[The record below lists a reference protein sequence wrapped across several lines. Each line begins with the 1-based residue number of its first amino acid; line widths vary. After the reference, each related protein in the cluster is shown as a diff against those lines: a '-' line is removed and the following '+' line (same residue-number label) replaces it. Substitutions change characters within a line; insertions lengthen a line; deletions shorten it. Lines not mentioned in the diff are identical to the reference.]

1 MAKSNQKQ
9 VLGRGLSAILN
20 DPDNLTK
27 STNDKNANETI
38 GKIIDLPIENIITNP
53 KQPRTHFNEEALKEL
68 SNSIQEL
75 GIIQPITVRKVNKN
89 NYQLISGERRYRASK
104 MAGIKS
110 IPSYIRVAND
120 NELLEL
126 ALVENI
132 QRKDLDPIEIGLS
145 YKRLIDEINLTQDQ
159 LSSRVGKKR
168 STITNYIRLLKLDPI
183 IQTGIRDKF
192 ISMGHGR
199 ALVNVENNKEQIE
212 LYKKIVKKS
221 LSVREVEKLVQAL
234 KSKTLKN
241 TIYSS
246 PFISQTA
253 LDLEKFFETPVK
265 VISNSEGKGFL
276 KINFE
281 SQEKLQHILN
291 KVKGEN

>member
-1 MAKSNQKQ
+1 MAKSNRKQ

-27 STNDKNANETI
+27 SINDKNANETI
-38 GKIIDLPIENIITNP
+38 GKIIDLPLENIITNP

-234 KSKTLKN
+234 KSKTSKN

>member
-27 STNDKNANETI
+27 SINDKNANETI
-38 GKIIDLPIENIITNP
+38 GKIIDLPLENIITNP

-68 SNSIQEL
+68 SNSIHEL

-199 ALVNVENNKEQIE
+199 ALVNLENNKEQIE

-234 KSKTLKN
+234 KSKTSKN

>member
-1 MAKSNQKQ
+1 MAKSNRKQ

-27 STNDKNANETI
+27 SINDKNVYESI
-38 GKIIDLPIENIITNP
+38 GKIIDLPLENIITNP
-53 KQPRTHFNEEALKEL
+53 KQPRTHFNEESLKEL

-104 MAGIKS
+104 MAGIKN

-234 KSKTLKN
+234 RSKTSKN

>member
-27 STNDKNANETI
+27 SINDKNANETI
-38 GKIIDLPIENIITNP
+38 GKIIDLPLENIITNP

>member
-27 STNDKNANETI
+27 SINDKNANETI
-38 GKIIDLPIENIITNP
+38 GKIIDLPLENIITNP

-199 ALVNVENNKEQIE
+199 ALVNLENNKEQIE

-234 KSKTLKN
+234 KSKTSKN

-253 LDLEKFFETPVK
+253 LDLEKFFETPVR

>member
-27 STNDKNANETI
+27 SINDKNANETI
-38 GKIIDLPIENIITNP
+38 GKIIDLPLENIITNP

-104 MAGIKS
+104 MAGIKN

-159 LSSRVGKKR
+159 LSNRVGKKR

-234 KSKTLKN
+234 KSKTSKN

>member
-1 MAKSNQKQ
+1 MAKSNRKQ

-27 STNDKNANETI
+27 SINDKNANETI
-38 GKIIDLPIENIITNP
+38 GKIIDLPLENIITNP

-234 KSKTLKN
+234 RSKTSKN

-281 SQEKLQHILN
+281 SQEKLQHILK

>member
-27 STNDKNANETI
+27 SINDKNANETI
-38 GKIIDLPIENIITNP
+38 GKIIDLPLENIITNP

-159 LSSRVGKKR
+159 LSNRVGKKR

-234 KSKTLKN
+234 RSKTSKN

>member
-27 STNDKNANETI
+27 SINDKNANETI
-38 GKIIDLPIENIITNP
+38 GKIIDLPLENIITNP
-53 KQPRTHFNEEALKEL
+53 KQPRTNFNEEALKEL

-199 ALVNVENNKEQIE
+199 ALVNLENNKEQIE

-234 KSKTLKN
+234 KSKTSKN
-241 TIYSS
+241 TIYFS

>member
-27 STNDKNANETI
+27 SINDKNTYESI
-38 GKIIDLPIENIITNP
+38 GKIIDLPLENIITNP
-53 KQPRTHFNEEALKEL
+53 KQPRTHFNEEALNEL

-75 GIIQPITVRKVNKN
+75 GIIQPITVRKVNEN

>member
-1 MAKSNQKQ
+1 MAKSNRKQ

-27 STNDKNANETI
+27 SINDKNAYESI
-38 GKIIDLPIENIITNP
+38 GKIIDLPLENIITNP
-53 KQPRTHFNEEALKEL
+53 KQPRTHFNEESLKEL

-75 GIIQPITVRKVNKN
+75 GIIQPITVRKVDKN

-104 MAGIKS
+104 MAGIKN

-159 LSSRVGKKR
+159 LSNRVGKKR

-199 ALVNVENNKEQIE
+199 TLVNVENNKEQIE

-234 KSKTLKN
+234 KYKTSKN
-241 TIYSS
+241 AIYSS

-265 VISNSEGKGFL
+265 VISNSAGKGFL

>member
-27 STNDKNANETI
+27 SINDKNANETI
-38 GKIIDLPIENIITNP
+38 GKIIDLPLENIITNP

-183 IQTGIRDKF
+183 IQTGIRDNF

>member
-1 MAKSNQKQ
+1 MAKSNRKQ

-27 STNDKNANETI
+27 SINDKNTYESI
-38 GKIIDLPIENIITNP
+38 GKIIDLPLENIITNH
-53 KQPRTHFNEEALKEL
+53 KQPRTHFNEESIKEL
-68 SNSIQEL
+68 SNSIQKL

-104 MAGIKS
+104 MAGIKN

-234 KSKTLKN
+234 RSKTSKN

>member
-27 STNDKNANETI
+27 SINDKNANETI
-38 GKIIDLPIENIITNP
+38 GKIIDLPLENIITNP

-234 KSKTLKN
+234 RSKTSKN

>member
-27 STNDKNANETI
+27 SINDKNANETI
-38 GKIIDLPIENIITNP
+38 GKIIDLPLENIITNP

-199 ALVNVENNKEQIE
+199 ALVNVENNKKQIE

>member
-27 STNDKNANETI
+27 SINDKNANETI
-38 GKIIDLPIENIITNP
+38 GKIIDLPLENIITNP

-212 LYKKIVKKS
+212 LYKKIVKKR

-234 KSKTLKN
+234 KSKTSKN

-253 LDLEKFFETPVK
+253 LDLEKIFETPIK

-281 SQEKLQHILN
+281 TQEKLQHILN
-291 KVKGEN
+291 KIKGEN

>member
-27 STNDKNANETI
+27 SINDKNANETI
-38 GKIIDLPIENIITNP
+38 GKIIDLPLENIITNP
-53 KQPRTHFNEEALKEL
+53 KQPRTHFNEESLKEL

-104 MAGIKS
+104 MAGIKN

>member
-27 STNDKNANETI
+27 SINDKNANETI
-38 GKIIDLPIENIITNP
+38 GKIIDLPLENIITNP

-104 MAGIKS
+104 LAGIKS

>member
-27 STNDKNANETI
+27 SINDKNANETI
-38 GKIIDLPIENIITNP
+38 GKIIDLPLENIITNP

-199 ALVNVENNKEQIE
+199 ALVNLENNKEQIE

-234 KSKTLKN
+234 KSKTSKN

>member
-27 STNDKNANETI
+27 SINDKNANETI
-38 GKIIDLPIENIITNP
+38 GKIIDLPLENIITNP

-104 MAGIKS
+104 MAGIKN

-183 IQTGIRDKF
+183 IQNGIRDKF

-253 LDLEKFFETPVK
+253 LDLEKFFDTPVK

>member
-27 STNDKNANETI
+27 SINDKNANETI
-38 GKIIDLPIENIITNP
+38 GKIIDLPLENIITNP
-53 KQPRTHFNEEALKEL
+53 KQPRTHFNEESLKEL

-104 MAGIKS
+104 MAGIKN

-234 KSKTLKN
+234 KSKTSKN
-241 TIYSS
+241 AIYSS

>member
-27 STNDKNANETI
+27 SINDKNANETI
-38 GKIIDLPIENIITNP
+38 GKIIDLPLENIITNP

-104 MAGIKS
+104 MAGIKN

-145 YKRLIDEINLTQDQ
+145 FKRLIDEINLTQDQ

-234 KSKTLKN
+234 RSKTSKN

>member
-27 STNDKNANETI
+27 SINDKNANETI
-38 GKIIDLPIENIITNP
+38 GKIIDLPLENIITNP

-159 LSSRVGKKR
+159 LSNRVGKKR

-221 LSVREVEKLVQAL
+221 LSVRDVEKLVQAL
-234 KSKTLKN
+234 RSKTSKN

>member
-27 STNDKNANETI
+27 SINDKNANETI
-38 GKIIDLPIENIITNP
+38 GKIIDLPLENIITNP

-145 YKRLIDEINLTQDQ
+145 YKRLIDEINLTQDE

>member
-27 STNDKNANETI
+27 SINDKNANETI
-38 GKIIDLPIENIITNP
+38 GKIIDLPLENIITNP

-246 PFISQTA
+246 PFINQTA

>member
-27 STNDKNANETI
+27 SINDKNANETI
-38 GKIIDLPIENIITNP
+38 GKIIDLPLENIITNP

-199 ALVNVENNKEQIE
+199 ALVNVENKKEQIE

>member
-1 MAKSNQKQ
+1 MAKSNRKQ

-27 STNDKNANETI
+27 SINDKNANETI
-38 GKIIDLPIENIITNP
+38 GKIIDLPLENIITNP

-234 KSKTLKN
+234 RSKTSKN

>member
-27 STNDKNANETI
+27 SINDKNANETI
-38 GKIIDLPIENIITNP
+38 GKIIDLPLENIITNP

-104 MAGIKS
+104 IAGIKS

-120 NELLEL
+120 TELLEL

-246 PFISQTA
+246 PFINQTA

>member
-234 KSKTLKN
+234 KSKTSKN

>member
-27 STNDKNANETI
+27 SINDKNANETI
-38 GKIIDLPIENIITNP
+38 GKIIDLPLENIITNP

-234 KSKTLKN
+234 KSKTSKN
-241 TIYSS
+241 AIYSS

>member
-1 MAKSNQKQ
+1 
-9 VLGRGLSAILN
+9 
-20 DPDNLTK
+20 
-27 STNDKNANETI
+27 
-38 GKIIDLPIENIITNP
+38 
-53 KQPRTHFNEEALKEL
+53 
-68 SNSIQEL
+68 
-75 GIIQPITVRKVNKN
+75 
-89 NYQLISGERRYRASK
+89 
-104 MAGIKS
+104 MAGIKN

-159 LSSRVGKKR
+159 LSNRVGKKR

-212 LYKKIVKKS
+212 LYKKIVKKAF
-221 LSVREVEKLVQAL
+221 LSGR
-234 KSKTLKN
+234 
-241 TIYSS
+241 
-246 PFISQTA
+246 
-253 LDLEKFFETPVK
+253 
-265 VISNSEGKGFL
+265 
-276 KINFE
+276 
-281 SQEKLQHILN
+281 
-291 KVKGEN
+291 

>member
-27 STNDKNANETI
+27 SINDKNANETI
-38 GKIIDLPIENIITNP
+38 GKIIDLPLENIITNP

-234 KSKTLKN
+234 KSKTSKN
-241 TIYSS
+241 IIYSS